1 MAYKIPSPSKSK
13 FWPLP
18 ANYSSLGPDAKQE
31 ARKAL
36 VTSWYD
42 PNKPDVLITDKY
54 AFRVA
59 FDFFTETYIKPSI
72 EMKRVFPKPDCR
84 WTPYWVNMVTH
95 PSSAL
100 VGFRGSSKT
109 VFMHKMA
116 QFVAVTRPHTPICL
130 SEFNSDRTDDE
141 ISTIMA
147 HLEDNELIEAE
158 FGKIKPAKYGRKK
171 WSSRC
176 LDLAN
181 GSQIR
186 GVSIKAGHRGRHP
199 LLFIN
204 DDIEKDE
211 ESDKEEW
218 REWYMETFFFK
229 VIVGMLRPGS
239 HFLWTGTFL
248 NPVSCLLTVVRK
260 LDDRFRFYKT
270 ISCPLI
276 VRQTK
281 CACGFDKLEDIDS
294 ELIEQCP
301 DCSAEIKHAAVS
313 NKSCAH
319 FGPSAVSMWP
329 EYYSVEDAGLMLEG
343 KGTPDQRIRAMGPTA
358 FWTEMMNRP
367 ELGGDTVFQR
377 TNETHGY
384 RVYRAADKSRH
395 IEIIHTGKSQTYETW
410 RQHLRITA
418 GVDPTGGGTSNQTDF
433 AAVVILGF
441 DPFGRCYLL
450 DAWQGRVGFYVLIQT
465 ALGMCETWK
474 VEVLGWEANGV
485 GKILTQQVA
494 HLLIQYKDDGKTV
507 PAFVPIT
514 NTMRKED
521 RIKGTLEVPMIHQKV
536 LFPVTSDPVE
546 DCIHRN
552 QKSVAALIQQ
562 FDRYTLKGS
571 GTGFDDLIDA
581 FEMAYQ
587 VNQGYRP
594 NRPVWRPEA
603 ELVLEE
609 LAAAG
614 IKLDK
619 HSLPRSMWTHEIWA
633 EARGLKRDKP
643 AVKTSRPRG
652 IWG

>member
-1 MAYKIPSPSKSK
+1 MSYRIPKPGKSK

-18 ANYSSLGPDAKQE
+18 ADYGTMSDDAKQQ
-31 ARKAL
+31 ARKGL
-36 VTSWYD
+36 LSSWWD
-42 PNKPDVLITDKY
+42 SRSPDILITDPY

-59 FDFFTETYIKPSI
+59 FDFFTETYIKPSK
-72 EMKRVFPKPDCR
+72 EMCRVFPKPDCR

-130 SEFNSDRTDDE
+130 SEFNADRTDDE
-141 ISTIMA
+141 ISTIQA
-147 HLEDNELIEAE
+147 HLEDNELIQAE
-158 FGKIKPAKYGRKK
+158 FGAMKPRKYGRKR

-176 LDLAN
+176 LDLNN

-211 ESDKEEW
+211 DSDKEEW
-218 REWYMETFFFK
+218 REWYIETFFFK

-260 LDDRFRFYKT
+260 LDDRFRYYKT

-276 VRQTK
+276 VRKTE
-281 CACGFDKLEDIDS
+281 CDCGFHRIDDIDA
-294 ELIEQCP
+294 EVLEECP
-301 DCSAEIKHAAVS
+301 KCQTAVVYPKGDARARAS
-313 NKSCAH
+313 
-319 FGPSAVSMWP
+319 FGPGTVSMWP
-329 EYYSVEDAGLMLEG
+329 EYYSVDDAVLMLEG
-343 KGTPDQRIRAMGPTA
+343 KGTRDQRIRAMGPTA

-367 ELGGDTVFQR
+367 ELGGETLFNR
-377 TNETHGY
+377 AKETHGY
-384 RVYRAADKSRH
+384 RVYRLSDKKRH
-395 IEIIHTGKSQTYETW
+395 IEIMPTGRTELYDTW
-410 RQHLRITA
+410 RQNIRVTG
-418 GVDPTGGGTSNQTDF
+418 GVDPSGGGTSRTNDF
-433 AAVVILGF
+433 AAIVILGF
-441 DPFGRCYLL
+441 DPWGRCFLL
-450 DAWQGRVGFYVLIQT
+450 DAWQGRCGYYALIQT
-465 ALGMCETWK
+465 ALDLCESWK

-485 GKILTQQVA
+485 GRILTQQVA
-494 HLLIQYKDDGKTV
+494 HLLIQYKDEGKRV
-507 PAFVPIT
+507 PVFVPIN
-514 NTMRKED
+514 NTLRKEE
-521 RIKGTLEVPMIHQKV
+521 RIKGTLEVPMIHQKL
-536 LFPVTSDPVE
+536 LFPFSSDPVE

-552 QKSVAALIQQ
+552 QKSVDALTQQ

-581 FEMAYQ
+581 YEMAYR

-594 NRPVWRPEA
+594 NRPIWRPDA
-603 ELVLEE
+603 EVVLEE

-619 HSLPRSMWTHEIWA
+619 HSLPRTMWTKDIWE
-633 EARGLKRDKP
+633 EARGITPRKVTPRGG
-643 AVKTSRPRG
+643 RPRG
-652 IWG
+652 IW